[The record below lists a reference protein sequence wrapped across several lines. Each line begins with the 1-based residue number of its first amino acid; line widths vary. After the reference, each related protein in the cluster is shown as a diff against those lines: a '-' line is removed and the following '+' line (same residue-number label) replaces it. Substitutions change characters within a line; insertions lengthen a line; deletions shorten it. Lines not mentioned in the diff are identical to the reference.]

1 MTDEGRIDD
10 LIAML
15 DSADVA
21 TRANAAAALGNP
33 DAMRAVEVLIGR
45 LQDESIWVRCSAAES
60 LGFIGDNRA
69 VEPLVQAL
77 RTAQVTMEDQGK
89 SVRVESRH
97 DPAYD
102 RWVDEHGYGDLA
114 ETGFDMR
121 ESAEKAL
128 TMISVAGVG
137 QMIAFLGDEDARLRA
152 VIVRVLGKIGGR
164 ATLAALVAALADRSI
179 EVRLNAAS
187 GLGRVGNVAAVEPL
201 LDALEDR
208 DSRMRRAA
216 VEALGWIMDRRA
228 VDPLV
233 AQLNDPDGWV
243 QSAAAEALGR
253 LGDPAATGPLVAAV
267 IQAERRESDWIEAR
281 IKQIEDA
288 EIEDAAIIETMAA
301 RLRDAENPYQRTRA
315 AAADALRKL
324 GHESA

>member
-1 MTDEGRIDD
+1 
-10 LIAML
+10 
-15 DSADVA
+15 
-21 TRANAAAALGNP
+21 
-33 DAMRAVEVLIGR
+33 
-45 LQDESIWVRCSAAES
+45 
-60 LGFIGDNRA
+60 
-69 VEPLVQAL
+69 
-77 RTAQVTMEDQGK
+77 
-89 SVRVESRH
+89 
-97 DPAYD
+97 
-102 RWVDEHGYGDLA
+102 
-114 ETGFDMR
+114 
-121 ESAEKAL
+121 
-128 TMISVAGVG
+128 
-137 QMIAFLGDEDARLRA
+137 
-152 VIVRVLGKIGGR
+152 
-164 ATLAALVAALADRSI
+164 VAALADRSI

-288 EIEDAAIIETMAA
+288 EIEDAAIIETMVA
-301 RLRDAENPYQRTRA
+301 RLRDTENPYQRTRA

-324 GHESA
+324 GHEPA